1 MARNKKK
8 SEKNTKEYSKV
19 LLIQES
25 ALLWVLTL
33 GMMGLAYLCIING
46 YLGTLPW
53 LAAMVAFPWT
63 AYGVSQAMYYRKSEK
78 ENTKGGIK
86 FESVMAEVNALYGNA
101 ANQAP
106 VDWTVPTAPIDT
118 TNSDT
123 TEPQEQIIDLDYGI

>member
-1 MARNKKK
+1 MARNNKNKKA
-8 SEKNTKEYSKV
+8 KEYSKV

-63 AYGVSQAMYYRKSEK
+63 AYGVSQTMYYRKSEK

-86 FESVMAEVNALYGNA
+86 FESVMAEVNALYGNTTT
-101 ANQAP
+101 QAP
-106 VDWTVPTAPIDT
+106 VDWTVPTETIDT
-118 TNSDT
+118 SISDS
-123 TEPQEQIIDLDYGI
+123 TEPKEQIIDLDYGI

>member
-1 MARNKKK
+1 MARNNKNKKA
-8 SEKNTKEYSKV
+8 KEYSKV

-86 FESVMAEVNALYGNA
+86 FESVMAEVNALYGNTTT
-101 ANQAP
+101 QAP
-106 VDWTVPTAPIDT
+106 VDWTVPTETIDT
-118 TNSDT
+118 SISDS
-123 TEPQEQIIDLDYGI
+123 TEPKEQIIDLDYGI

>member
-1 MARNKKK
+1 MARNKKN
-8 SEKNTKEYSKV
+8 EKKAKEYSKV

-101 ANQAP
+101 ANQSA
-106 VDWTVPTAPIDT
+106 VDWTVPTVPTDT
-118 TNSDT
+118 INSDT

>member
-1 MARNKKK
+1 MARNNKGKKA
-8 SEKNTKEYSKV
+8 KEYSKV

-101 ANQAP
+101 ATQVP
-106 VDWTVPTAPIDT
+106 VDWTVQTRTPNTAIL
-118 TNSDT
+118 NST
-123 TEPQEQIIDLDYGI
+123 KPKEQIIDLDYGI

>member
-1 MARNKKK
+1 MARNNKNKKA
-8 SEKNTKEYSKV
+8 KEYSKV

-63 AYGVSQAMYYRKSEK
+63 AYGVSQTMYYRKSEK

-86 FESVMAEVNALYGNA
+86 FESVMAEVNALYGNTIT
-101 ANQAP
+101 QAP
-106 VDWTVPTAPIDT
+106 VDWTVPTETIDT
-118 TNSDT
+118 SISDS
-123 TEPQEQIIDLDYGI
+123 TEPKEQIIDLDYGI

>member
-1 MARNKKK
+1 MARNNKNKKA
-8 SEKNTKEYSKV
+8 KEYSKV

-33 GMMGLAYLCIING
+33 GMIGLAYLCIVNG

-86 FESVMAEVNALYGNA
+86 FESVMAEVNALYGNTTT
-101 ANQAP
+101 QAP
-106 VDWTVPTAPIDT
+106 VDWTVPTETIDT
-118 TNSDT
+118 SISDS
-123 TEPQEQIIDLDYGI
+123 TEPKEQIIDLDYGI

>member
-1 MARNKKK
+1 MARNNKNKKA
-8 SEKNTKEYSKV
+8 KEYSKV

-33 GMMGLAYLCIING
+33 GMIGLAYLCIING

-63 AYGVSQAMYYRKSEK
+63 AYGVSQTMYYRKSEK

-86 FESVMAEVNALYGNA
+86 FESVMAEVNALYGNTTT
-101 ANQAP
+101 QAP
-106 VDWTVPTAPIDT
+106 VDWTVPTETIDT
-118 TNSDT
+118 SISDS
-123 TEPQEQIIDLDYGI
+123 TEPKEQIIDLDYGI